1 MIKNRKLKTNSFTSE
16 KCYFFYLTLEKIV
29 FFMDFSEIL
38 QNKTEKWHVIS
49 KKEKKMK
56 MDF

>member
-1 MIKNRKLKTNSFTSE
+1 
-16 KCYFFYLTLEKIV
+16 
-29 FFMDFSEIL
+29 MDFSEIL